1 MSGGAVM
8 SYSLLHLI
16 HLLAAIFFIGTLF
29 VEVALLSRVRRQI
42 EPQPMQL
49 VDKAIS
55 ARSRVVL
62 HWVVLFVY
70 SAGIGLAWY
79 HRQALANPFS
89 SSFGTM
95 LSLKILLAIGVFFT
109 FGMVAMLLRSG
120 RMTPARYRRIHWAIF
135 AQMIGI
141 VVLAKGMFYIHW

>member
-1 MSGGAVM
+1 M

-70 SAGIGLAWY
+70 GAGIGLAWY

-141 VVLAKGMFYIHW
+141 AVLAKGMFYIHW